1 MYKLNDNRINN
12 EFIYKM
18 NLSGLVKRPKLKLQF
33 FSIAIKMYEL
43 NDNRIN
49 NEITYKD

>member
-18 NLSGLVKRPKLKLQF
+18 NLSGLVKRPKFKQQFYFQLQLKCT
-33 FSIAIKMYEL
+33 S
-43 NDNRIN
+43 
-49 NEITYKD
+49 

>member
-1 MYKLNDNRINN
+1 MTIELIMNLYI
-12 EFIYKM
+12 KM
-18 NLSGLVKRPKLKLQF
+18 NLSGSVKRPKLKLQF